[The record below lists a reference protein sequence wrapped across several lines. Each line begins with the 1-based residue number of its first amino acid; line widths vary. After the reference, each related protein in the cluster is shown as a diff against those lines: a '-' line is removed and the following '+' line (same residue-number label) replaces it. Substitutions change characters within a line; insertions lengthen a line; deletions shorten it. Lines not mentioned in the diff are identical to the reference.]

1 MADGR
6 HIRKR
11 RFWSYLGSGSSDF
24 HKIMFDD
31 AKSDSNDG
39 RVPQISNFEN

>member
-24 HKIMFDD
+24 RKI
-31 AKSDSNDG
+31 
-39 RVPQISNFEN
+39 RQ